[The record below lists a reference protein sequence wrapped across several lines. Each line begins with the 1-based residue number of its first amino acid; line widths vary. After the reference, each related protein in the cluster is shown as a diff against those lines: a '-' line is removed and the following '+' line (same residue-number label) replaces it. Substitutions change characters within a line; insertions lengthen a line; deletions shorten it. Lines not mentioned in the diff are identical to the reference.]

1 MNDIMDTLFG
11 SLSKDYCI
19 YFYYLSILGFIFMA
33 IVLVSSLYIGI
44 TKGKGINFYIKMLS
58 IILGYTIFYFQN
70 RLLYSMCSGK
80 M

>member
-11 SLSKDYCI
+11 YLSKDYCI
-19 YFYYLSILGFIFMA
+19 YFYYLSILGFIFVA
-33 IVLVSSLYIGI
+33 IVVGSSLYIGI
-44 TKGKGINFYIKMLS
+44 TKGKGAQFYIKMIS
-58 IILGYTIFYFQN
+58 IALGYAIFYFQN